1 MSDTY
6 FSTNDKVKIW
16 YSFHKG
22 EKDCLVFLSGIT
34 GSSSAWDPISSF
46 FKKYSI
52 VTMDYRGHGL
62 SDKPV
67 ENAKYSISLIAED
80 LKHILDE
87 YKIKKVI
94 LGGYYLRNFT
104 KDIQAMSK
112 RWF

>member
-52 VTMDYRGHGL
+52 
-62 SDKPV
+62 
-67 ENAKYSISLIAED
+67 SLIAED